1 MKQYFRHT
9 TGRTSPKKTSSA
21 WYFLR
26 VPFKISTASLI
37 ILGGST
43 SHALQERLPPVSTR
57 TTKNQ
62 VSRST
67 QLHLECC
74 GIPRREIAVCKEH
87 ELDELPVY

>member
-1 MKQYFRHT
+1 MKQYLRHT
-9 TGRTSPKKTSSA
+9 TGKSQTGSA
-21 WYFLR
+21 WYVSR
-26 VPFKISTASLI
+26 VPFKISTATLI

-43 SHALQERLPPVSTR
+43 SHALQERLPPGSTR
-57 TTKNQ
+57 TTQNQ

-87 ELDELPVY
+87 ELDKLPVY